1 MNKVKLPNKD
11 EIFCIN
17 RAEASLLYEDIY
29 RDRSYLK
36 YGITI
41 QDGDC
46 IFDVGANIGL
56 FSIFA
61 SQQAVRLNLYAFEP
75 IPPIFE
81 VLSENVRL
89 HNVDARLFR
98 CGLAAKPGQAKFA
111 FYDRNSALSGRYW
124 NPEQEKQVAKT
135 ILLNKHPDLSEHVE
149 DLLAKGFDPVFFDCE
164 LRTMSDVI
172 VETGIRRI
180 DLLKIDVEKSELDVI
195 AGIEEAH
202 WPIIQQVVLEVH
214 DVGERVTT
222 LKRLLET
229 HGLNTTVVQGTNFR
243 GTGLY
248 DVYASKRITPDS
260 AGAIS

>member
-1 MNKVKLPNKD
+1 MNSVKLPNKD

-41 QDGDC
+41 QDEDC

-61 SQQAVRLNLYAFEP
+61 SQQAVGLKLYAFEP

-89 HNVDARLFR
+89 HNIDARLFR